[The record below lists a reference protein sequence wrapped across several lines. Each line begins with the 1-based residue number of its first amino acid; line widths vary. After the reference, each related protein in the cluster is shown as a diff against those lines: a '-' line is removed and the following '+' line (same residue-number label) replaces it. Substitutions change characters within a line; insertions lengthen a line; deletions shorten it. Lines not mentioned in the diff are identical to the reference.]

1 MTQARDY
8 ANTPPL
14 RNYEKPMSILDKILG
29 HDDTPRDTPAKPDM
43 AMGKVLDTLA
53 GLGGKP
59 IETLTAQEARLQPTP
74 TDAVKKILRDTVK
87 DENPTMGVHT
97 RDIMIDGA
105 AGPLKARVYS
115 PDHDSDELKPLVVYF
130 HGGGFVIADLDVYD
144 GGPRGVSRFADVVVL
159 SVHYRQAP
167 ENKFPA
173 AHEDAVAAWK
183 WAVANAQSIGGDPRR
198 IAVMGESAGGNLA
211 INVSI
216 AARDQ
221 GLQAPMHQVLV
232 YPLVGTDLDN
242 ESYRE
247 NATAKPLNKPMI
259 EWFVKQTFANESDLI
274 DPRVNVVGN
283 ADLRGLPSSTVITA
297 EIDPLRTEG
306 EKLAELLEAAGVETR
321 SKTFK
326 GSTHEFFGM
335 GLVVPDAAVAQQF
348 AAHELKR
355 AFGTAILPI

>member
-1 MTQARDY
+1 
-8 ANTPPL
+8 
-14 RNYEKPMSILDKILG
+14 MSFLDKIFG
-29 HDDTPRDTPAKPDM
+29 DDDKPKVTPGKPDIPM
-43 AMGKVLDTLA
+43 QHVLDHLA
-53 GLGGKP
+53 KLGGKP
-59 IETLTAQEARLQPTP
+59 IETLTPQEARLQPTP
-74 TDAVKKILRDTVK
+74 TDAVKAILEETIKEQDPK
-87 DENPTMGVHT
+87 LGIQT
-97 RDIMIDGA
+97 RDITIDGA
-105 AGPLKARVYS
+105 AGPLQARVYS
-115 PDHDSDELKPLVVYF
+115 PNLDSTDLKPLVVYF

-173 AHEDAVAAWK
+173 AHDDATAAYK
-183 WAVANAQSIGGDPRR
+183 WALANAQTIGGDPQK

-221 GLQAPMHQVLV
+221 GLPAPKHQVLV
-232 YPLVGTDLDN
+232 YPLVGNDLN
-242 ESYRE
+242 AESYVE

-259 EWFVKQTFANESDLI
+259 EWFVKHTFNDQSETA
-274 DPRVNVVGN
+274 DPRVNVVGA
-283 ADLRGLPSSTVITA
+283 ADLRGLPSSTVILA
-297 EIDPLRTEG
+297 EIDPMRTEG
-306 EKLAELLEAAGVETR
+306 EQLAEKLEAAGVGVR
-321 SKTFK
+321 HKTFH

>member
-1 MTQARDY
+1 
-8 ANTPPL
+8 
-14 RNYEKPMSILDKILG
+14 MSLLDKILG
-29 HDDTPRDTPAKPDM
+29 KDETPRNTPAKPDM

-59 IETLTAQEARLQPTP
+59 IETLSPQEARQQPTP
-74 TDAVKKILRDTVK
+74 TDAVKTILRETIK
-87 DENPTMGVHT
+87 DEDPTLGIQT
-97 RDIMIDGA
+97 RDITIDGA
-105 AGPLKARVYS
+105 AGPLQARIYS
-115 PDHDSDELKPLVVYF
+115 PDLNSTDLKPLVVYF

-173 AHEDAVAAWK
+173 AHDDAIAAWK
-183 WAVANAQSIGGDPRR
+183 WALANAQSIGGDPRR

-221 GLQAPMHQVLV
+221 ALQVPVHQVLV
-232 YPLVGTDLDN
+232 YPLVGTDLNN

-259 EWFVKQTFANESDLI
+259 EWFVKHTFGDDSALS
-274 DPRVNVVGN
+274 DPRVDVVGL
-283 ADLRGLPSSTVITA
+283 AHLHGLPSSTVICA

-306 EKLAELLEAAGVETR
+306 EKLAEKLEAAGVDVR
-321 SKTFK
+321 HKTFS

>member
-1 MTQARDY
+1 
-8 ANTPPL
+8 
-14 RNYEKPMSILDKILG
+14 MSILDKIFG
-29 HDDTPRDTPAKPDM
+29 DDEPRATPAKPDIPM
-43 AMGKVLDTLA
+43 QNVLDHLA
-53 GLGGKP
+53 RLGGKP
-59 IETLTAQEARLQPTP
+59 IETLSPQEARLQPTP
-74 TDAVKKILRDTVK
+74 TDAVKAILQETIK
-87 DENPTMGVHT
+87 DQDPTLGIQT
-97 RDIMIDGA
+97 RDITIDGA
-105 AGPLKARVYS
+105 AGPLQARVYS
-115 PDHDSDELKPLVVYF
+115 PNLDSTDLKPLVVYF

-173 AHEDAVAAWK
+173 AHDDAVAAWK
-183 WAVANAQSIGGDPRR
+183 WALANAQTIGGDPQK

-221 GLQAPMHQVLV
+221 GLTAPKHQVLV
-232 YPLVGTDLDN
+232 YPLVGNDMTT
-242 ESYRE
+242 ESYVE
-247 NATAKPLNKPMI
+247 NAAAKPLNKPMMD
-259 EWFVKQTFANESDLI
+259 WFVKHTFNDPSETA
-274 DPRVNVVGN
+274 DPRINVVGAAN
-283 ADLRGLPSSTVITA
+283 LSGLPSSTLIMA

-306 EKLAELLEAAGVETR
+306 EQLAEKLEAAGVETR
-321 SKTFK
+321 SKTFN

-335 GLVVPDAAVAQQF
+335 GLVVPDAAVAQTF

>member
-1 MTQARDY
+1 
-8 ANTPPL
+8 
-14 RNYEKPMSILDKILG
+14 MSLLDKILG
-29 HDDTPRDTPAKPDM
+29 KDETPRNTPAKPDM

-59 IETLTAQEARLQPTP
+59 IETLTPQEARQQPTP
-74 TDAVKKILRDTVK
+74 TDAVKTILRETIK
-87 DENPTMGVHT
+87 DEDPTLGIQT
-97 RDIMIDGA
+97 RDITIDGA
-105 AGPLKARVYS
+105 AGPLQARIYS
-115 PDHDSDELKPLVVYF
+115 PDLNSTDLKPLVVYF

-173 AHEDAVAAWK
+173 AHDDAIAAWK
-183 WAVANAQSIGGDPRR
+183 WALANAQSIGGDPRR

-221 GLQAPMHQVLV
+221 ALQAPVHQVLV
-232 YPLVGTDLDN
+232 YPLVGTDLNN

-259 EWFVKQTFANESDLI
+259 EWFVKHTFADESALS
-274 DPRVNVVGN
+274 DPRVDVVGL
-283 ADLRGLPSSTVITA
+283 AHLHGLPSSTVICA

-306 EKLAELLEAAGVETR
+306 EKLAEKLEAAGVDVR
-321 SKTFK
+321 HKTFN